1 LLAKIRD
8 TNLFKQGLLNYWLL
22 YFESCIPAPNHYFCL
37 YKFILIM
44 AGIYIHIPFCKQ
56 ACHYCNFHF
65 STNRQ
70 LMPGMMDAIIN
81 EAFIRK
87 DYLQEKVETIYFGGG
102 TPSLIQI
109 NDLERI
115 ISELKTLF
123 QVSDTVEITLE
134 SNPDDI
140 SESNLI
146 AWKKAGINRL
156 SIGIQS
162 FNDEDLSWMNR
173 AHNAA
178 EAENSL
184 KLAIQHFKNITIDL
198 IYGSPTLTDA
208 QWEKNINLALSY
220 NIPHISCYALTVE
233 SKTALSALIEKHK
246 KENID
251 TNKQAHHFDLMV
263 NWLQEAGYEHYEIS
277 NFARPGFRSK
287 HNCSYWN
294 GKHYLGLGP
303 SAHSFNGTSR
313 QWNISNNALYIKSIE
328 NSNPDFEIENLTES
342 QQLNEY
348 IMTGLRTIEGISIPL
363 IKKQWNCHVA
373 LKVEHSVQK
382 WIFTEHISEKDG
394 ILKLTGKGKFLAD
407 GIAADLFQLD

>member
-1 LLAKIRD
+1 
-8 TNLFKQGLLNYWLL
+8 
-22 YFESCIPAPNHYFCL
+22 
-37 YKFILIM
+37 M

-65 STNRQ
+65 STNHQ
-70 LMPGMMDAIIN
+70 LMPVMMDAIIK
-81 EAFIRK
+81 EIQIRK
-87 DYLQEKVETIYFGGG
+87 NYLAEKIETIYFGGG
-102 TPSLIQI
+102 TPSLIHFA
-109 NDLERI
+109 DLERI
-115 ISELKTLF
+115 ITQIKLLF
-123 QVSDTVEITLE
+123 QISDTVEITLE

-162 FNDEDLSWMNR
+162 FNDKDLSWMNR

-184 KLAIQHFKNITIDL
+184 KIAKLHFNNITIDL

-208 QWEKNINLALSY
+208 QWEKNIKLALTY
-220 NIPHISCYALTVE
+220 NIPHLSCYALTVE
-233 SKTALSALIEKHK
+233 TKTALSLLIEKHK

-263 NWLQEAGYEHYEIS
+263 KWLQEAGYEHYEIS
-277 NFARPGFRSK
+277 NFAVPEFRSK

-303 SAHSFNGTSR
+303 SAHSFNGISR
-313 QWNISNNALYIKSIE
+313 QWNIANNALYIKSIE
-328 NSNPDFEIENLTES
+328 NGMPDFEIENLTAS

-348 IMTGLRTIEGISIPL
+348 IMTGLRTIEGISIPF
-363 IKKQWNCHVA
+363 IKKQWSNLA
-373 LKVEHSVQK
+373 ASKLELTAKK
-382 WIFTEHISEKDG
+382 WIVTEHLSENEG
-394 ILKLTGKGKFLAD
+394 IITLTSKGKFLAD
-407 GIAADLFQLD
+407 GIAADFFQLD